1 MWFYTNGRSLK
12 KIKNP
17 HLFNITHSVNWI
29 LKVAHVSKVGD
40 FKMTYSVLTVCKAVF
55 LFAQGECLKMSRLRR
70 VSVESVFKVTNYPHT

>member
-1 MWFYTNGRSLK
+1 MCGFIQKADHLK
-12 KIKNP
+12 KKNP

-55 LFAQGECLKMSRLRR
+55 LFAHRGM
-70 VSVESVFKVTNYPHT
+70 FKNVKTL